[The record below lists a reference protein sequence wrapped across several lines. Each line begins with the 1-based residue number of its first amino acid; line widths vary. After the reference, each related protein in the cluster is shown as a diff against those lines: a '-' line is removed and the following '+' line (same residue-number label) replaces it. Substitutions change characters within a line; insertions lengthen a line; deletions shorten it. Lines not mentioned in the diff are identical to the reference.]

1 MPLDEKQQWIER
13 VLGYTFAQDQADDPF
28 EPMYR
33 DLAAT
38 VTVDLQRLRAS
49 DPEAA
54 KNIGALVK
62 GVEPLAAKGEFEK
75 AFGYLDRASTALA
88 QRASAARV
96 AAAKQAVPEG
106 KVAAMVKALSQ
117 AQQRWDAALATAL
130 AGARSF
136 QTEIEGSFP
145 DEAAG
150 FERILESY
158 WQDLADALRAAQ
170 AGSGDESGRVGG
182 VLQTMQAL
190 RAEMMGDK
198 LFTLL
203 DRSGVSV
210 RPTFV
215 RTFGEIEA
223 MLSA

>member
-13 VLGYTFAQDQADDPF
+13 VLGFTFARDETDDPF
-28 EPMYR
+28 EEMYR

-38 VTVDLQRLRAS
+38 VTADLQRLRAS

-54 KNIGALVK
+54 KSIESLVR

-75 AFGYLDRASTALA
+75 AFGYLDRASTAMA
-88 QRASAARV
+88 QRAREARA
-96 AAAKQAVPEG
+96 AAAKQAIPEG
-106 KVAAMVKALSQ
+106 KVAAMIKALSQ
-117 AQQRWDAALATAL
+117 AQARWDAALAAAL
-130 AGARSF
+130 SGAKSF
-136 QTEIEGSFP
+136 RAEIEASFP

-170 AGSGDESGRVGG
+170 GGSGGEAERVDG

-190 RAEMMGDK
+190 RAEMMGDE
-198 LFTLL
+198 LFALL